1 MKIITIKLKLAAVGL
16 MPLTLLA
23 LTSCSSPPPYTPG
36 TVYQP
41 PSTAVQPTGPQII
54 GSGVTAGTAS
64 GMWQVESVDT
74 AARSVV
80 LRRADGTT
88 AAFTVG
94 PDAVNFDKIK
104 AGDKIISTV
113 STSWVAYLV
122 KGGVPPSSVTNAAFQ
137 GQPKGSQP
145 GGVMI
150 RTVEYH
156 AKILDINY
164 ATRKVVLQ
172 YGTNDAK
179 RVTAGSEVN
188 LTAVRVNDDVLI
200 RTTEAAA
207 IALVNP

>member
-1 MKIITIKLKLAAVGL
+1 MNLAAGGL
-16 MPLTLLA
+16 MPLLLLA
-23 LTSCSSPPPYTPG
+23 LTSCSSAPPPYTPG

-41 PSTAVQPTGPQII
+41 PSTAVQPTGPQIV

-64 GMWQVESVDT
+64 GMWRVQSVDT

-80 LRRADGTT
+80 LRRANGTT
-88 AAFTVG
+88 TTITVG

-122 KGGVPPSSVTNAAFQ
+122 KGGVLPGSVTNAAFQ

-150 RTVEYH
+150 RTVDYN
-156 AKILDINY
+156 AKVLDINY
-164 ATRKVVLQ
+164 ATRRVVLQ
-172 YGTNDAK
+172 YGKNDAR
-179 RVTAGSEVN
+179 RVTAGPEVN

-200 RTTEAAA
+200 RTTEAVA
-207 IALVNP
+207 IAVVNP